1 MSNLVPKLLITAA
14 GLLATAAA
22 VAGEI
27 ILFEH
32 PDFGRRRGH
41 KQYPYSGPPTWG
53 SPR

>member
-1 MSNLVPKLLITAA
+1 MSNLVPKLLFTAA

-27 ILFEH
+27 ILFEYT
-32 PDFGRRRGH
+32 DFGGRRIH
-41 KQYPYSGPPTWG
+41 EQYPCNEPPAWG

>member
-1 MSNLVPKLLITAA
+1 MSTLVRQLLFAA
-14 GLLATAAA
+14 ASLFAAAAA

-32 PDFGRRRGH
+32 PDFGRRRVH
-41 KQYPYSGPPTWG
+41 EQYPCNEPPAWG